1 MVAPRALSE
10 RAIAALRT
18 IQANFHKLAPK
29 SALRPVNI
37 GGKEVGRHLYTISI
51 GPTTFTSPMV
61 SPEDALLVEKGS
73 SNHGTVWNP
82 MDLEALD
89 EWPLIGVAIVTQ
101 LEETAKLL
109 SQS

>member
-1 MVAPRALSE
+1 MVAPRTLSE

-18 IQANFHKLAPK
+18 IQANFHKLTPK

-37 GGKEVGRHLYTISI
+37 GGEEVKRHLYTISI

>member
-1 MVAPRALSE
+1 MVAPRTLSE

-37 GGKEVGRHLYTISI
+37 GGNEVKRHLYTISI
-51 GPTTFTSPMV
+51 GPTTFRSPMV
-61 SPEDALLVEKGS
+61 SPEDAMLVEKVD
-73 SNHGTVWNP
+73 SNHGTVWAP

-89 EWPLIGVAIVTQ
+89 KWPLIGVAIATQ
-101 LEETAKLL
+101 LEETARYLA
-109 SQS
+109 QS